1 MRLNVEPLEDR
12 LTPAG
17 FFLTGVGGV
26 TAPAEP
32 NVRTYDASTVAGGSS
47 TFLTPPGDI
56 GAFPGFTGAVRV
68 ANGDVN
74 GDGIDD
80 IIAAQ
85 GAGRTSGSQVRIF
98 DGYSSLFLG
107 TAVELASFFAFS
119 NEAGASQTP
128 GFAGGVFVAAADFN
142 GDGFDELVVSAGAG
156 ARGHIKVFNFHDGAG
171 GFLASTPELR
181 SSFYSYTDFAG
192 EIRITTLRAGA
203 TTYLVTGSGAGV
215 SQSDV
220 RLYANAFT
228 LGQIP
233 DLTFVAPAAQVFPYA
248 GYKGGVSVAGG
259 DTDGDGQDE
268 LFVSKNSGTSLVS
281 VFDLNNLTAPK
292 LQFEAFG
299 GFNGEVRL
307 GAADVDGDG
316 KVEVLTSTGDSPGAG
331 GAHIKVWQ
339 IGAGATELR
348 SFFAYPGYSRGRF
361 PQHQRLRLEAGLR
374 HRGRRGRDRQ
384 LPELHGLQPD
394 RRSAHPRRCD
404 PAAEDDRGR
413 AEHHLADGRFELRLG
428 GEIGIAQRNAARAV
442 LGGEHRRGRLPNR
455 AGRQRRDR
463 HFEQHTRRG
472 QVDGHLPHRG
482 RRPAPRRVRVVPGR
496 RDVAVVDPRPR
507 GERYLRTHRLG
518 LEVHVLRWRTARQIA
533 TSSDY

>member
-17 FFLTGVGGV
+17 FFLTGVGGA

-56 GAFPGFTGAVRV
+56 GAFPGFGGSVRV
-68 ANGDVN
+68 ASGDVN

-80 IIAAQ
+80 IITAQ
-85 GAGRTSGSQVRIF
+85 GSGRGSGSQIRIF
-98 DGYSSLFLG
+98 DGYSSMFLG
-107 TAVELASFFAFS
+107 TAVELASFYAFS

-156 ARGHIKVFNFHDGAG
+156 ARGHLKVFNFNVG
-171 GFLASTPELR
+171 GDAFLGSAPELR

-203 TTYLVTGSGAGV
+203 ITYLVTGSGAGV

-331 GAHIKVWQ
+331 GAHVKVWQ
-339 IGAGATELR
+339 IGAEATELR
-348 SFFAYPGYSRGRF
+348 SFFAYPGYSKGVF
-361 PQHQRLRLEAGLR
+361 LSTNDYAW
-374 HRGRRGRDRQ
+374 RQ
-384 LPELHGLQPD
+384 NFGT
-394 RRSAHPRRCD
+394 
-404 PAAEDDRGR
+404 AA
-413 AEHHLADGRFELRLG
+413 A
-428 GEIGIAQRNAARAV
+428 
-442 LGGEHRRGRLPNR
+442 
-455 AGRQRRDR
+455 
-463 HFEQHTRRG
+463 
-472 QVDGHLPHRG
+472 
-482 RRPAPRRVRVVPGR
+482 
-496 RDVAVVDPRPR
+496 VAVTDNSPIYTVSALAVDPRTLADAT
-507 GERYLRTHRLG
+507 LRPKTIAVALNITSLTG
-518 LEVHVLRWRTARQIA
+518 GSNSDLEVVLQSPNGTQLPLFTGVNIGGAGFQIVLADNAATAISSSTPAAGKLTGTFRLEGSALLREGFGLFPVAGTWRLLIRDLAANDTYEL
-533 TSSDY
+533 TGWGLMFTF